1 MSKVMSRVNFPFRLG
16 TYTLLITAIVH
27 LIGHFYKRPPAN
39 DQERQLLELMTTYR
53 MNMGGIH
60 RTVQSILSGFSLT
73 FAALLIYLAALNLA
87 IVWFGPEDRRFVRAI
102 TRVNVVMIG
111 ILLVIS
117 AVSFPLPPTAL
128 FAVAYI
134 CFAVSLFMA
143 RRRASDY

>member
-1 MSKVMSRVNFPFRLG
+1 MRKVNFPFRLG
-16 TYTLLITAIVH
+16 TYTLLITALVH

-73 FAALLIYLAALNLA
+73 FAALLVYLAALNLA
-87 IVWFGPEDRRFVRAI
+87 IVRFGPEDRRFVRAI
-102 TRVNVVMIG
+102 TLVNVVMTG
-111 ILLVIS
+111 VLLVIS

-128 FAVAYI
+128 FGVAYI
-134 CFAVSLFMA
+134 CFAVSLFVE
-143 RRRASDY
+143 RGRAASSEG